1 VTKYGLMDKNFVE
14 KNQEMNAD
22 ISVKQKEIQVEL
34 DAEKLGRLKRELEV
48 LNLRKKVIDLN
59 GRIDQL
65 RSL

>member
-1 VTKYGLMDKNFVE
+1 MTKYGLMDKNFVE

>member
-1 VTKYGLMDKNFVE
+1 MDKNFVE